1 MLNTHNNENGT
12 PLFVTKKTT
21 SGFAYMRS
29 TKGRAGQGRR
39 VFTKKPKGTNK
50 GGIAQAYLPEEL
62 YAQLLAASKATGR
75 SLSDITRAGVIREIG
90 GIAMVIEAKQPLDP
104 FNLQGNKSEAKP
116 VKQTPVVPKGH
127 VVVSKK
133 DLKELHAAVIR
144 AIKISSK

>member
-1 MLNTHNNENGT
+1 MLNAHNNENGA

-21 SGFAYMRS
+21 SGFTYMRS
-29 TKGRAGQGRR
+29 AKGRAGQGRR

-62 YAQLLAASKATGR
+62 YTQLLVASKATGR

-90 GIAMVIEAKQPLDP
+90 GIAMVIEAKQPLEP
-104 FNLQGNKSEAKP
+104 FNLQGKGSEAKP
-116 VKQTPVVPKGH
+116 APVVPKGH

-133 DLKELHAAVIR
+133 DLKELHAAVVR